1 MLKLPPLGAALA
13 LGVLSFAGCAAAAA
27 DVSYP
32 TQTVRLISAFS
43 AGGGNDLMAR
53 ELAQKFNEEFK
64 KTFIVEDRVGGN
76 GDIATDYVAR
86 APADGNALL
95 VTTNATVVINP
106 QLFKDVV
113 QFDPVKDL
121 APVSLLARQ
130 PFVLVVD
137 NNLPVKTVGE
147 LIDYARA
154 HPGKLN
160 FGSSGAGGGA
170 HLSGEMLKT
179 LMKLSMTHVPYKGVA
194 PALQDVIAGHI
205 DFMFASIISA
215 KPLVEGKQ
223 LRGLAVTSKTRNPAM
238 PDLPAMAEFPGLENF
253 EADLWYGLL
262 APANTDPAVINKLY
276 QATLHAFKDP
286 ELKARFDATG
296 TVLVGT
302 SPDEFAKIIKTDIDK
317 WALVI
322 KAAGMVGQN

>member
-13 LGVLSFAGCAAAAA
+13 LGVLLFAGSAAAAA

-262 APANTDPAVINKLY
+262 APANTDPAIVNKLY

-286 ELKARFDATG
+286 DLKARFDATG
-296 TVLVGT
+296 TVLVGS
-302 SPDEFAKIIKTDIDK
+302 SPDEFAGIIKTDIEK

>member
-1 MLKLPPLGAALA
+1 MLKLPLPYAALA
-13 LGVLSFAGCAAAAA
+13 LGAMLLAGGPAAAA
-27 DVSYP
+27 DVNYP
-32 TQTVRLISAFS
+32 TQTVRMISALA

-53 ELAQKFNEEFK
+53 ELEQKFAQELGKF
-64 KTFIVEDRVGGN
+64 FIVEDKTGGN

-86 APADGNALL
+86 SPADGHILL

-113 QFDPVKDL
+113 QFDPVKDF

-147 LIDYARA
+147 LVDYARA

-170 HLSGEMLKT
+170 HLSGEMMKT
-179 LMKLSMTHVPYKGVA
+179 LLNLKMTHVPYKGVA

-223 LRGLAVTSKTRNPAM
+223 LRGLAVTSKTRNPTM

-262 APANTDPAVINKLY
+262 APAKTDPAIVDKLY
-276 QATLHAFKDP
+276 QATLHAFADP

-322 KAAGMVGQN
+322 KAADMQNN

>member
-13 LGVLSFAGCAAAAA
+13 LGVLLFAGSAAAAA

-137 NNLPVKTVGE
+137 NNLPVRTVGE

-262 APANTDPAVINKLY
+262 APANTDPAIVNKLY

-286 ELKARFDATG
+286 DLKARFDATG
-296 TVLVGT
+296 TVLVGS
-302 SPDEFAKIIKTDIDK
+302 SPDEFAGIIKTDIDK

>member
-1 MLKLPPLGAALA
+1 MSPDRRAILAFGAL
-13 LGVLSFAGCAAAAA
+13 LFAGGPASAAGV
-27 DVSYP
+27 DYP
-32 TQTVRLISAFS
+32 NQTVRLISAFS

-53 ELAQKFNEEFK
+53 ELAQKFGEEFK
-64 KTFIVEDRVGGN
+64 ATFIVEDKVGGN

-86 APADGNALL
+86 APANGNVLL

-179 LMKLSMTHVPYKGVA
+179 LMKLKMTHVPYKGVA

-205 DFMFASIISA
+205 DFMFASLLTA

-238 PDLPAMAEFPGLENF
+238 PDLPAMAEFPGLESF

-262 APANTDPAVINKLY
+262 APANTDPAVVNKLY
-276 QATLHAFKDP
+276 QATLHAFADP
-286 ELKARFDATG
+286 GLKARFDATG

-302 SPDEFAKIIKTDIDK
+302 SPDEFARIIKTDIDK
-317 WALVI
+317 WAIVI
-322 KAAGMVGQN
+322 KAADMLNPK

>member
-13 LGVLSFAGCAAAAA
+13 LGVLLFAGSAAAAA

-262 APANTDPAVINKLY
+262 APANTDPAIVNKLY

-296 TVLVGT
+296 TVLVGS
-302 SPDEFAKIIKTDIDK
+302 SPDEFAGIIKTDIDK

>member
-1 MLKLPPLGAALA
+1 MTLPARSGFFSRFWAMKTL
-13 LGVLSFAGCAAAAA
+13 AAA
-27 DVSYP
+27 
-32 TQTVRLISAFS
+32 
-43 AGGGNDLMAR
+43 
-53 ELAQKFNEEFK
+53 
-64 KTFIVEDRVGGN
+64 
-76 GDIATDYVAR
+76 
-86 APADGNALL
+86 
-95 VTTNATVVINP
+95 
-106 QLFKDVV
+106 
-113 QFDPVKDL
+113 
-121 APVSLLARQ
+121 

-215 KPLVEGKQ
+215 KPLVESKQ

-302 SPDEFAKIIKTDIDK
+302 SPDEFSGIIKTDIDK

-322 KAAGMVGQN
+322 KSADMRSQN

>member
-13 LGVLSFAGCAAAAA
+13 LGVLLFAGSAAAAA

-64 KTFIVEDRVGGN
+64 KTFIVEDKVGGN

-86 APADGNALL
+86 AAPDGQTLL

-113 QFDPVKDL
+113 QFDPVKDF

-137 NNLPVKTVGE
+137 NNLPVRTVGE

-262 APANTDPAVINKLY
+262 APANTDPAIVNKLY

-286 ELKARFDATG
+286 ELRARFDATG
-296 TVLVGT
+296 TVLVGS
-302 SPDEFAKIIKTDIDK
+302 SPDEFAGIIKTDIDK

>member
-13 LGVLSFAGCAAAAA
+13 LGVLLFAGSAAAAA

-262 APANTDPAVINKLY
+262 APANTDPAIVNKLY

-286 ELKARFDATG
+286 DLKARFDATG
-296 TVLVGT
+296 TVLVGS
-302 SPDEFAKIIKTDIDK
+302 SPDEFAGIIKTDIDK